1 MKREIGYEIRN
12 LNNLIDKEFN
22 TLTSRG
28 GDEDG
33 YQSRLQ
39 GWIIGYIHNQL
50 QLGKTVYQKDIENEF
65 NIKRPT
71 VTQTIN
77 AMVRSG
83 YIVRESV
90 AQDARLRKLVLTDKA
105 LNLNAAYLAAI
116 DKIEKTM
123 SSAVSRD
130 ELDTFFA
137 IVDKKKNNIE
147 KQ

>member
-50 QLGKTVYQKDIENEF
+50 QLGKSVYQKDIENEF

-130 ELDTFFA
+130 ELYTFFA
-137 IVDKKKNNIE
+137 IVDKIKNNIE

>member
-1 MKREIGYEIRN
+1 
-12 LNNLIDKEFN
+12 
-22 TLTSRG
+22 
-28 GDEDG
+28 
-33 YQSRLQ
+33 
-39 GWIIGYIHNQL
+39 
-50 QLGKTVYQKDIENEF
+50 
-65 NIKRPT
+65 
-71 VTQTIN
+71 
-77 AMVRSG
+77 MVRSG

-116 DKIEKTM
+116 EKIEKTM

-137 IVDKKKNNIE
+137 IVDKIKNNIE